1 MTPVVCDRNKY
12 GHCKFGAFCKYT
24 HRNEICQNE
33 ACDTFNCEKRHPKKC
48 FWFMKYGRCK
58 FSPCSFKHSKENNN
72 CSEKEIKVLNY
83 RIDKIE
89 NSLETMCDKLGK
101 AEKFPFSC
109 EECNHKT
116 STEKKLRQHIRKNH
130 DKDTD
135 QNETLK
141 DNIIKESLE
150 KIEKLEKFVVRLQE
164 KIEIMEYDK
173 DYKWE
178 DDGTLESIIKRNS
191 IVAVCSKCGYEAK
204 NKAILRK
211 HISEEH
217 HKDEEYELTRTR
229 LKDSEIEELSESE
242 KSYILAGPDTP
253 QRTSLQSSLWR
264 KRRTLM
270 THKS

>member
-1 MTPVVCDRNKY
+1 MTAVVCDRNKY

-24 HRNEICQNE
+24 HKNEICQDE
-33 ACDTFNCEKRHPKKC
+33 ACDTLNCEKRHPRKC

-58 FSPCSFKHSKENNN
+58 FSPCSFKHSKENNKS
-72 CSEKEIKVLNY
+72 SEKEINVLNE

-89 NSLETMCDKLGK
+89 KTLKTMCDKLDK
-101 AEKFPFSC
+101 VIEFPFSC

-116 STEKKLRQHIRKNH
+116 STEKKLRQHMRKKH
-130 DKDTD
+130 EKDTD
-135 QNETLK
+135 LNDTIE
-141 DNIIKESLE
+141 DNTFKESLE
-150 KIEKLEKFVVRLQE
+150 KIDKLEKFVVRLQE

-191 IVAVCSKCGYEAK
+191 IIAECSKCGYEAK

-211 HISEEH
+211 HIFEEH
-217 HKDEEYELTRTR
+217 HNDDEFELR
-229 LKDSEIEELSESE
+229 LKDSEVEELSETE
-242 KSYILAGPDTP
+242 VSYILAGPDTP
-253 QRTSLQSSLWR
+253 RRSSLQSSLWR